1 MSGFGNKR
9 KKYSWLPET
18 NPAALSGD
26 TSSPTSATKPEAGD
40 STPRQ
45 PKPRAKAGAT
55 SKTKKEKASSL
66 SAERG
71 DVHQMEGLGI
81 TTPGVELPAE
91 KQDAEGTADTAENTE
106 NTKATEKAESSSV
119 AVAETSKSVVTRP
132 RRRSR
137 KDSLDELVRSR
148 LMSTMGAQNDSSNS
162 QPTTPMLPMSGTP
175 RGGRKRVVE
184 APTPGTI
191 TASVRDALAS
201 ERSAAA
207 GYPMSAQGT
216 PKQRN
221 TNGSRQLAT
230 AAGNSALGAPSASKA
245 QGNGTPAIGAASAR
259 HASPQIR
266 LGPLESRYSFPAYT
280 SLGHR
285 NITSAMRRG
294 DRGVGSVDQIRGP
307 EVTTGDNVIV
317 IHPGSRWL
325 RIGRASDPVPK
336 EIPHVIA
343 RRLKARA
350 QTVPVAASP
359 KMDVGLAV
367 DEDMDV
373 DTSSDRNGDQNAND
387 SAADVSAGDKPGQ
400 DGHKSALGAPGDD
413 MEASEERPASGEDE
427 ASDGSDGSD
436 EGNQSSD
443 SGGGEDKEKDEV
455 DLTLEML
462 RDVLKQHQRQ
472 SKRKV
477 PPNVYSQVLTY
488 NRQSRSETIQDH
500 NDPFKIEWIQPAE
513 IQGDFEIGERALRI
527 ADPDQFIIRHP
538 LKNGCFNIEDY
549 ANVEDVLGDVES
561 IWTSAIEK
569 ELGISRRDLP
579 RFGVVLVVADIFSR
593 VEVAALSDML
603 LQHMRFG
610 HLLLQQSSALVTFG
624 AGISTACVV
633 DVGAQKTSIA
643 CIEDG
648 FCYPESRVN
657 VMYGGDD
664 ITRFLFNLFERS
676 RFPYAE
682 AALHRMYDWLMLNEL
697 REKYCTMKL
706 SDVNIRLRDFFV
718 RQPHQQHTRKYS
730 FKTYDE
736 AYHAPMCLFYPVV
749 AGSLATLPD
758 YSRSFVPADTS
769 DPTLDLKQQTCA
781 YVTPTQFGALPMRA
795 IETPAVGSEEAAQQQ
810 QPSAEPAT
818 VPATEPGTPEHR
830 PHHDAAA
837 NGASA
842 PLAKDVSGDSATL
855 PQTTAATTV
864 VYETDPQAQF
874 SRLPLDLAITHSI
887 AHSGPIERARK
898 LYSSIL
904 IVGGGVSFIP
914 GFDELLA
921 SRLIYVRPDY
931 MQGIERADVVSAPR
945 DLDPRVLAWKGGA
958 VLSRLECANEMWVSS
973 RDWADF
979 GTRLLRDRA
988 LFQW

>member
-1 MSGFGNKR
+1 SSSFSADRSGG
-9 KKYSWLPET
+9 Y
-18 NPAALSGD
+18 
-26 TSSPTSATKPEAGD
+26 
-40 STPRQ
+40 Q
-45 PKPRAKAGAT
+45 
-55 SKTKKEKASSL
+55 
-66 SAERG
+66 
-71 DVHQMEGLGI
+71 VEGLGI
-81 TTPGVELPAE
+81 TTPGTEMPAATASDEIAAAE
-91 KQDAEGTADTAENTE
+91 KTDKAADG
-106 NTKATEKAESSSV
+106 KTEKTAKADASTSSA
-119 AVAETSKSVVTRP
+119 AVAAEASKSVANRP

-148 LMSTMGAQNDSSNS
+148 LMSTMGAQNDPSHS
-162 QPTTPMLPMSGTP
+162 QPTTPMLPTTGTP
-175 RGGRKRVVE
+175 RGGRKRIGE

-207 GYPMSAQGT
+207 GYISSAQGT

-221 TNGSRQLAT
+221 GHGPRSNPAATVAVAVAAAANNSVSSSGAVPTNKGFS
-230 AAGNSALGAPSASKA
+230 
-245 QGNGTPAIGAASAR
+245 NGTPVVTAASASH
-259 HASPQIR
+259 HASSQVR
-266 LGPLESRYSFPAYT
+266 LGPLESKYSFPAYA

-285 NITSAMRRG
+285 NITSTMRRG
-294 DRGVGSVDQIRGP
+294 DRGIGLVDPIHGL
-307 EVTTGDNVIV
+307 EVPTGDNVIV

-325 RIGRASDPVPK
+325 RIGRASDPVPR

-343 RRLKARA
+343 RWLKTPA
-350 QTVPVAASP
+350 QTVPQADSSKMEVDSEKGRDSEANIKANDGTAGADTNAAGKANQDIKEASL
-359 KMDVGLAV
+359 DAA
-367 DEDMDV
+367 DNDMD
-373 DTSSDRNGDQNAND
+373 N
-387 SAADVSAGDKPGQ
+387 
-400 DGHKSALGAPGDD
+400 L
-413 MEASEERPASGEDE
+413 EERPASSEDE
-427 ASDGSDGSD
+427 DNHGSDSSNSSDDGDQGSD
-436 EGNQSSD
+436 QDMVKG
-443 SGGGEDKEKDEV
+443 EV

-477 PPNVYSQVLTY
+477 PPNVHSQVLTY
-488 NRQSRSETIQDH
+488 NKQSRSETIQDH

-527 ADPDQFIIRHP
+527 ADPEQFIIRHP
-538 LKNGCFNIEDY
+538 VKNGCFNIEDY

-561 IWTSAIEK
+561 IWTSAIER
-569 ELGISRRDLP
+569 ELGIRRRDLAK
-579 RFGVVLVVADIFSR
+579 FGVVLVVPDIFSR
-593 VEVAALSDML
+593 AEVAALSDML
-603 LQHMRFG
+603 LRHMRFG
-610 HLLLQQSSALVTFG
+610 HLLLQQSSTLVTFG

-682 AALHRMYDWLMLNEL
+682 ASLHRMYDWLMLNEL

-736 AYHAPMCLFYPVV
+736 AYHAPLCLFYPVV
-749 AGSLATLPD
+749 ADSLGALPD
-758 YSRSFVPADTS
+758 YSQSFVPADKS
-769 DPTLDLKQQTCA
+769 DYMLDLRQQTCA
-781 YVTPTQFGALPMRA
+781 YVTPTQFGALPMRVV
-795 IETPAVGSEEAAQQQ
+795 EKPAAESEDTAQ
-810 QPSAEPAT
+810 QPSTEPAT
-818 VPATEPGTPEHR
+818 VPTTEPGTPELRAAHQ
-830 PHHDAAA
+830 DAAA
-837 NGASA
+837 KDAA
-842 PLAKDVSGDSATL
+842 AKDVSGSSATL
-855 PQTTAATTV
+855 PPTPAVASV
-864 VYETDPQAQF
+864 VYEPDSQAQF
-874 SRLPLDLAITHSI
+874 SRLPLDVAITHSI

-921 SRLIYVRPDY
+921 SRLMYVRPDY

-958 VLSRLECANEMWVSS
+958 VLSRLECASEMWVSS
-973 RDWADF
+973 QEWSDF
-979 GTRLLRDRA
+979 GARMLRDRA